1 MASMSRFVA
10 KDCRLQPHDAL
21 YRPTT
26 CLPARKL
33 QTHLCMWLIFYLCH
47 SVTCGYCLIAC
58 FESWVLVM
66 LAFLCEID
74 AFLVRFDY
82 LKCAFGVENGK
93 SCLAI
98 HCNPRRPIVALSGPT
113 SMLQPSR
120 NYQVVC
126 KAATNASGDVPG
138 RAPSGM
144 SQYERIIEMLTTLFP
159 VWVILGTIIG
169 IYKPAAVAWLHTDL
183 FTVGLGFLM
192 LSMGLTLTFEDFRR
206 CLRNPCTVG
215 VGFLAQYLIKP
226 MLGFFIALTLKL
238 SAPLAT
244 GLILVSCCP
253 GGQASNVA
261 TYISKGNVALSV
273 LMTTC
278 STIGA
283 IVMTPLLTKLLAGQL
298 VPVDAVQFGD
308 IIVLQKVMFNISV
321 PMFALFAVMLN
332 EFFPKF
338 TSKIVTLTPLVGV
351 ILTTLLCASPI
362 GQVSDVLKAQGA
374 QLLLPVALLHGA
386 AFAIGYLISKISFGE
401 STSRTISIECGMQSS
416 ALGFLLAQ
424 KHFTNPLVA
433 VPSALGGSALA
444 VFWRNNPIP
453 VDDKD
458 DFKE

>member
-1 MASMSRFVA
+1 MTLFPKMLSSNRKRSIWIRSELGFVL
-10 KDCRLQPHDAL
+10 KDCKLQVCEAI
-21 YRPTT
+21 YRPSNR
-26 CLPARKL
+26 LPARR
-33 QTHLCMWLIFYLCH
+33 LISNLDLR
-47 SVTCGYCLIAC
+47 GGMPEAARIR
-58 FESWVLVM
+58 M
-66 LAFLCEID
+66 D
-74 AFLVRFDY
+74 AIR
-82 LKCAFGVENGK
+82 
-93 SCLAI
+93 S
-98 HCNPRRPIVALSGPT
+98 NPRSLVVTHAT
-113 SMLQPSR
+113 SSSIIRPSR
-120 NYQVVC
+120 NSSVLC
-126 KAATNASGDVPG
+126 KAATDVSGEIPSS
-138 RAPSGM
+138 RPSGM
-144 SQYERIIEMLTTLFP
+144 SNYERIIETLTTLFP
-159 VWVILGTIIG
+159 VWVILGTVIG
-169 IYKPAAVAWLHTDL
+169 IYKPSLVTWLETDL
-183 FTVGLGFLM
+183 FTLGLGFLM

-206 CLRNPCTVG
+206 CMRNPWTVG

-226 MLGFFIALTLKL
+226 LLGFVIAMTLKL

-278 STIGA
+278 STVGA
-283 IVMTPLLTKLLAGQL
+283 IIMTPLLTKLLAGQL
-298 VPVDAVQFGD
+298 VPVDAAGLAISTFQV
-308 IIVLQKVMFNISV
+308 VLV
-321 PMFALFAVMLN
+321 PTVIGVLAN

-338 TSKIVTLTPLVGV
+338 TSKIITVTPLIGV

-374 QLLLPVALLHGA
+374 QLIMPVALLHAA
-386 AFAIGYLISKISFGE
+386 AFALGYWLSKLSFGE

-433 VPSALGGSALA
+433 VPSAVSVVCMALGGSALA
-444 VFWRNNPIP
+444 VFWRNRPIP

>member
-1 MASMSRFVA
+1 MASMSTRFVVRDGA
-10 KDCRLQPHDAL
+10 NLHTSRTIYTNTSISSRRLQA
-21 YRPTT
+21 
-26 CLPARKL
+26 
-33 QTHLCMWLIFYLCH
+33 HL
-47 SVTCGYCLIAC
+47 VPRNA
-58 FESWVLVM
+58 
-66 LAFLCEID
+66 
-74 AFLVRFDY
+74 
-82 LKCAFGVENGK
+82 K
-93 SCLAI
+93 SLAI
-98 HCNPRRPIVALSGPT
+98 KNKPRSPTVYLSAPF
-113 SMLQPSR
+113 SIIQRSR
-120 NYQVVC
+120 NSQVLC
-126 KAATNASGDVPG
+126 KTAANVSGDIPSNTS
-138 RAPSGM
+138 SGM
-144 SQYERIIEMLTTLFP
+144 SQYEKIIETLTTLFP
-159 VWVILGTIIG
+159 VWVILGTIVG
-169 IYKPAAVAWLHTDL
+169 IYKPAAVTWLETDL
-183 FTVGLGFLM
+183 FTLGLGFLM

-206 CLRNPCTVG
+206 CLRNPWTVG

-226 MLGFFIALTLKL
+226 MLGFVIAMSLKL

-298 VPVDAVQFGD
+298 VPVDAAGLAISTFQVVLVPT
-308 IIVLQKVMFNISV
+308 IIGVLS
-321 PMFALFAVMLN
+321 N

-338 TSKIVTLTPLVGV
+338 TEKIITVTPLIGV

-362 GQVSDVLKAQGA
+362 GQVSEVLKTQGA
-374 QLLLPVALLHGA
+374 QLIFPVAILHAA
-386 AFAIGYLISKISFGE
+386 AFALGYWVSKISFGE

-433 VPSALGGSALA
+433 VPSAVSVVCMALGGSALA
-444 VFWRNNPIP
+444 VFWRNRPIP

>member
-1 MASMSRFVA
+1 MASISRIVA
-10 KDCRLQPHDAL
+10 RDCNFQSRDAVLQRPRLD
-21 YRPTT
+21 
-26 CLPARKL
+26 LPPRGVRN
-33 QTHLCMWLIFYLCH
+33 HLSIE
-47 SVTCGYCLIAC
+47 SRVRSCGY
-58 FESWVLVM
+58 V
-66 LAFLCEID
+66 
-74 AFLVRFDY
+74 
-82 LKCAFGVENGK
+82 K
-93 SCLAI
+93 SCLSIQNKRFSPAI
-98 HCNPRRPIVALSGPT
+98 VQSSASRISKIVC
-113 SMLQPSR
+113 Q
-120 NYQVVC
+120 
-126 KAATNASGDVPG
+126 AATNVPGDVP
-138 RAPSGM
+138 ASASSSSGM
-144 SQYERIIEMLTTLFP
+144 STYERIIETLTTLFP
-159 VWVILGTIIG
+159 LWVILGTIIG
-169 IYKPAAVAWLHTDL
+169 IYKPSAVTWLETDL

-206 CLRNPCTVG
+206 CLRNPWTVG

-226 MLGFFIALTLKL
+226 ILGFFIAMTLKL

-283 IVMTPLLTKLLAGQL
+283 IIMTPLLTKLLAGQL
-298 VPVDAVQFGD
+298 VPVDAAGLAISTFQV
-308 IIVLQKVMFNISV
+308 VLV
-321 PMFALFAVMLN
+321 PTILGVLMN

-338 TSKIVTLTPLVGV
+338 TSKIITVTPLIGV

-362 GQVSDVLKAQGA
+362 GQVSEVLKTQGL
-374 QLLLPVALLHGA
+374 QLLLPVAALHGA
-386 AFAIGYLISKISFGE
+386 AFFIGYAISKLSFGE

-433 VPSALGGSALA
+433 VPSAVSVVCMALGGSALA
-444 VFWRNNPIP
+444 VYWRNQPIP
-453 VDDKD
+453 ADDKD

>member
-1 MASMSRFVA
+1 MEAFLSASTQSSYLRYPSLGKANGIRASQGSIFSAAFMRKTVRWKESLVSHVALVKECRRFKIEGSLGQFA
-10 KDCRLQPHDAL
+10 YPHDLTVDKENAKFLRVRKPMDARRANQIYSL
-21 YRPTT
+21 YRT
-26 CLPARKL
+26 
-33 QTHLCMWLIFYLCH
+33 Y
-47 SVTCGYCLIAC
+47 
-58 FESWVLVM
+58 
-66 LAFLCEID
+66 
-74 AFLVRFDY
+74 
-82 LKCAFGVENGK
+82 
-93 SCLAI
+93 
-98 HCNPRRPIVALSGPT
+98 
-113 SMLQPSR
+113 
-120 NYQVVC
+120 C
-126 KAATNASGDVPG
+126 KAVTSGDFSSSSPG
-138 RAPSGM
+138 KM
-144 SQYERIIEMLTTLFP
+144 SQYERIIETLTTLFP

-169 IYKPAAVAWLHTDL
+169 IYKPAVVTWLETDL
-183 FTVGLGFLM
+183 FTLGLGFLM

-206 CLRNPCTVG
+206 CLRNPWTVG

-226 MLGFFIALTLKL
+226 TLGFLIAMTLKL

-298 VPVDAVQFGD
+298 VPVDAAGLAISTFQVVLVPT
-308 IIVLQKVMFNISV
+308 IIGVLS
-321 PMFALFAVMLN
+321 N

-338 TSKIVTLTPLVGV
+338 TSKIVTVTPLIGV

-362 GQVSDVLKAQGA
+362 GQVSEVLKTQGA
-374 QLLLPVALLHGA
+374 QLLFPVALLHA
-386 AFAIGYLISKISFGE
+386 TAFFLGYWVSKLSFGE

-424 KHFTNPLVA
+424 KHFSNPLVA
-433 VPSALGGSALA
+433 VPSAVSVVCMALGGSALA
-444 VFWRNNPIP
+444 VFWRNRPIP

>member
-10 KDCRLQPHDAL
+10 KDCRLQPHETL

-26 CLPARKL
+26 CVPARKL
-33 QTHLCMWLIFYLCH
+33 QTHL
-47 SVTCGYCLIAC
+47 
-58 FESWVLVM
+58 
-66 LAFLCEID
+66 
-74 AFLVRFDY
+74 Y

-98 HCNPRRPIVALSGPT
+98 HSNPRRPIVALSGPT

-126 KAATNASGDVPG
+126 KAATNSSGDVPG
-138 RAPSGM
+138 RAPGGM

-169 IYKPAAVAWLHTDL
+169 IYKPAAVAWLQTDL

-206 CLRNPCTVG
+206 CLRNPWTVG

-298 VPVDAVQFGD
+298 VPVDAVGLAISTFQVVLVPTIFG
-308 IIVLQKVMFNISV
+308 
-321 PMFALFAVMLN
+321 VMLN
-332 EFFPKF
+332 EFFPQF

-386 AFAIGYLISKISFGE
+386 AFAIGYWISKISFGE

-433 VPSALGGSALA
+433 VPSAVSVVCMALGGSALA